1 MDIQQKINDYINN
14 GGQYTREEI
23 ENAIRNIA
31 PEHYEGANVSVFN
44 IDSGSISQSDFR
56 TAMSQIAGSDVSA
69 DADIIFDLFNSDDDD
84 KLTLQELGSL
94 ANLNRQGHF
103 QIESFSAFNT
113 FVSFIRSDGTTSSSS
128 TDDTTDTPT
137 TSTST
142 SSTNDTSNDI
152 SWQFSDE
159 VNEKRK
165 LIEETIGDGS
175 GLYKSPEDVI
185 SYLLS
190 SGTIDDKMADALRA
204 SYTTYS
210 KEDETSIASHLKLMR
225 ESNPDATRADAIA
238 ELEAAGAISA
248 PITDASTPL
257 SETKVNN
264 QVNVDVDKY
273 VELLHDAMDGLGTD
287 EDMLENILINS
298 LDKLSDADFVAIVSA
313 YENKY
318 GMGAGKKGL
327 VTQIESDTSGD
338 LQARLTRALGL
349 RLASAA
355 NNGVNGAAEILAY
368 EAYSGTAGQNCTAND
383 FLEAIFADPAS
394 GGLSDE
400 AVAKLSKAYKS
411 IFGHKLQDDIKG
423 DYGGFLNWRN
433 WLPGKHNASG
443 EGQAMIDRLN
453 LCD

>member
-1 MDIQQKINDYINN
+1 MCVQQWSAESMDIQQKINDYINN
-14 GGQYTREEI
+14 GGQYTREQI

-44 IDSGSISQSDFR
+44 VDSGSISQSDFR

-113 FVSFIRSDGTTSSSS
+113 FVGFIRSDEKTS
-128 TDDTTDTPT
+128 TDNNTN
-137 TSTST
+137 TST
-142 SSTNDTSNDI
+142 SSTNDI

-175 GLYKSPEDVI
+175 GKYKSPEDVI
-185 SYLLS
+185 SYLLA

-204 SYTTYS
+204 AYTTYS
-210 KEDETSIASHLKLMR
+210 KEDETTIASHLKLMR

-238 ELEAAGAISA
+238 ELEAEGAISE
-248 PITDASTPL
+248 PISDASTPL

-287 EDMLENILINS
+287 ENTLENILINS
-298 LDKLSDADFVAIVSA
+298 LGKFSDADFVAIVSA

-327 VTQIESDTSGD
+327 VTQIESETSGD
-338 LQARLTRALGL
+338 LQVRLTRALGL
-349 RLASAA
+349 RLAAAA
-355 NNGVNGAAEILAY
+355 NNGVSGAADILAY

-383 FLEAIFADPAS
+383 FLEAIFAGTET
-394 GGLSDE
+394 GGLTDE
-400 AVAKLSKAYKS
+400 AVAKLSKAYQS
-411 IFGHKLQDDIKG
+411 LFGHKLQDDIKA

-453 LCD
+453 LCE